1 MTEAA
6 VATLANADEATLG
19 LELVET
25 LQWSELSYDGQT
37 FALNREIAVSVLRG
51 SDVWAFKADEC
62 RLLGFGETREDA
74 EEMFC
79 YDFSFLWNEIA
90 CKDDETMAPDARK
103 AKRELLSLVK
113 SVR

>member
-1 MTEAA
+1 
-6 VATLANADEATLG
+6 V
-19 LELVET
+19 
-25 LQWSELSYDGQT
+25 
-37 FALNREIAVSVLRG
+37 
-51 SDVWAFKADEC
+51 FKADEC

-79 YDFSFLWNEIA
+79 YDLSFLWNEIA
-90 CKDDETMAPDARK
+90 CGDDEKMAPDARK